1 MSEQI
6 KVAVAGFG
14 AIGLA
19 VAEALDA
26 GSDGS
31 GGIEGLECVAVAA
44 RDIPKAEAR
53 MAGFARPLPVRPF
66 TERYLNDT
74 FCSPLFRY
82 PRCGAADIM
91 GNAPIPVKDKVRI
104 QPKK

>member
-6 KVAVAGFG
+6 KVAIAGFG

-19 VAEALDA
+19 VAEALDP
-26 GSDGS
+26 GSDGT

-44 RDIPKAEAR
+44 RDIAKAEAR

-66 TERYLNDT
+66 TELAALADVVIECLPALHFT
-74 FCSPLFRY
+74 ALAQSVLGQGKTLIPL
-82 PRCGAADIM
+82 
-91 GNAPIPVKDKVRI
+91 
-104 QPKK
+104 